1 MIIKYIALSTD
12 IVQKLINGEPDANG
26 QMPEKSISDGAGNPC
41 RHCLQEIPL
50 GEPMLTLA
58 YRPFGKIQP
67 YAEVGPIFLCA
78 NQCERYQE
86 TAGAPDLYHD
96 RDMLIR
102 GYDTNDRIIYGTG
115 KVVPVSNLE
124 QEIPAL
130 FDLPSLSYVHARSPT
145 NNCYHF
151 RIEPGPSQGCANPT

>member
-1 MIIKYIALSTD
+1 MTIKYIALPTD
-12 IVQKLINGEPDANG
+12 KVRQLVSGGPDANG
-26 QMPEKSISDGAGNPC
+26 QIPEKSISDGDGNPC
-41 RHCLQEIPL
+41 RHCLNEIPL
-50 GEPMLTLA
+50 GESMLILA

-78 NQCERYQE
+78 NQCKRYQE
-86 TAGAPDLYHD
+86 STGIPDLYRD

-102 GYDTNDRIIYGTG
+102 GYDINDRIIYGTG

-124 QEIPAL
+124 QEVLSL
-130 FDLPSLSYVHARSPT
+130 FDIPSLSYVHTRSPT

-151 RIEPGPSQGCANPT
+151 RIELGAS